1 MWDGPTTFRP
11 REPVET
17 LAERM
22 RKRGASFIL
31 VPTSDGRLV
40 GLLYRKDARPQ
51 PRPEPR
57 PQPSPE
63 PRPQPRP
70 EPFSEAAGPLVTPSE
85 DP

>member
-57 PQPSPE
+57 PQP
-63 PRPQPRP
+63 RP